1 LTEAHALHGPF
12 VLEEKMEPNE
22 IIAAVVG
29 KVPDP
34 AEVIYAFRMLDL
46 ATAIVHR
53 IGEDAMALTLND
65 ILLARDEIQ
74 ATITHYMDEREFLE
88 IALDTWDI
96 VRNS

>member
-1 LTEAHALHGPF
+1 
-12 VLEEKMEPNE
+12 MEPNE

-29 KVPDP
+29 KVPDST
-34 AEVIYAFRMLDL
+34 EVIYAFRMQDL
-46 ATAIVHR
+46 AAAIVLR
-53 IGEDAMALTLND
+53 IGEKALALTLND
-65 ILLARDEIQ
+65 ILLARDEVQ